1 MLPACKEQT
10 AFQSQSHT
18 RAASGTQPGRDLFW
32 GPENLHMSGDHWDY
46 LQGIRPH
53 QILARYTVSC
63 YVRVQCGCLLQQLLL
78 GAQIGLAHAC
88 ARSFSSSCELRLSW
102 LSQNACKDAREQ
114 EKRRKL
120 QNTGNSIADNDSPH
134 ARKNARTILRKWF
147 HFWVQIWDPVLAS
160 VLAPV
165 LSIRTVVPK
174 TGPKTAPKTEAKTGP
189 KTGPNLG
196 KAWIATIHRAS
207 AKHGGASMHEKYNA
221 ELRRKFFAALK
232 RVG

>member
-1 MLPACKEQT
+1 
-10 AFQSQSHT
+10 
-18 RAASGTQPGRDLFW
+18 
-32 GPENLHMSGDHWDY
+32 MSGDHGTTSKVY
-46 LQGIRPH
+46 RRIKFLHVIQF
-53 QILARYTVSC
+53 LAT
-63 YVRVQCGCLLQQLLL
+63 RVQCGCLLQQLLL

-88 ARSFSSSCELRLSW
+88 ARSLSSSCELRLSW

-120 QNTGNSIADNDSPH
+120 QNTGNSIVDNDSPH

-147 HFWVQIWDPVLAS
+147 HFWAQIWDPVLAS

-165 LSIRTVVPK
+165 LSIRIVVPK
-174 TGPKTAPKTEAKTGP
+174 TGPKTAPKTGAKTGP
-189 KTGPNLG
+189 KTGPNKG

-221 ELRRKFFAALK
+221 KLRRKFFAALK
-232 RVG
+232 GVG